1 MKEDSYERLVE
12 FIDSRPGS
20 WQRDIAAAPYFVNVK
35 PHPALPLYKLKYSQ
49 FESPF
54 DDPIV
59 RCCRGSVVE
68 VIDGKAKLVQAPF
81 YKFCNRGETVGE
93 DEITFPAWAL
103 DKVDGSLAIYSKYDG
118 KDLWTTSG
126 SFAISSECPDDYDNE
141 TEPET
146 LGLKTFEDLI
156 YYSIEK
162 AGGGWKDAV
171 TEGWTLMFE
180 ILSPRNRIIVKNYR
194 TELVFLGARG
204 PDFVELD
211 PVDAK
216 LKFDIP
222 FRVPQMT
229 RVLSWEDVEK
239 LLAREYTSGIER
251 EGLVILDDRWHRVK
265 IKSDAYRALK
275 FVKGEDNFNERR
287 IFEAIASGDI
297 DDAVSAWP
305 EITNRVETTR
315 AKLEKVKTTIGFAV
329 QIGHDIYAE
338 AFSETGDHKAAK
350 KRLAEQVV
358 QRPKCSHQWLF
369 AGAGRDVADATKQLV
384 EKLTYDKFS
393 SIVSEVGLT

>member
-20 WQRDIAAAPYFVNVK
+20 WQRDISAAPYFVSVK
-35 PHPALPLYKLKYSQ
+35 PHLGLPLYKLKYSQ

-68 VIDGKAKLVQAPF
+68 VVDDKARLVQAPF

-103 DKVDGSLAIYSKYDG
+103 DKVDGSLAIYSKYRG
-118 KDLWTTSG
+118 EDLWTTSG
-126 SFAISSECPDDYDNE
+126 SFAIGSDCPDDYDDE

-146 LGLKTFEDLI
+146 IGLKTFEDLI
-156 YYSIEK
+156 RYSVEK

-171 TEGWTLMFE
+171 LGGWTLMFE
-180 ILSPRNRIIVKNYR
+180 ILSPRNRIIVKNYK

-216 LKFDIP
+216 LKFGIP

-229 RVLSWEDVEK
+229 RVLSWEDVEE

-329 QIGHDIYAE
+329 QVGHDMYAE
-338 AFSETGDHKAAK
+338 AFSKTGDPRAAK
-350 KRLAEQVV
+350 KRLAEQVI
-358 QRPKCSHQWLF
+358 QRPKYSHQWLF
-369 AGAGRDVADATKQLV
+369 AGADRDVADVTRQLV
-384 EKLTYDKFS
+384 ERLTYDKFS
-393 SIVSEVGLT
+393 SIVAEVGLT